1 MTGKRQAHGVAATAS
16 VLAYCLLSAGCYWLP
31 TCDSPQTVTCDACRP
46 AKLAPPCDSCK
57 AGKCGKAD
65 CVAPVARELNKVSLP
80 PYVIE
85 PPDVL
90 AIDALRVMPLPP
102 YRVEPMDGLIV
113 QVVGTKP
120 NEPIAGVYFVEPD
133 GTVNLG
139 FTYGSV
145 RVAGLTLD
153 EATKAIEA
161 HLRKLVKV
169 QQVNLALAQ
178 SRALQQIRG
187 EHLVRQDGTVG
198 LGIYGSVYVAGM
210 TLADAK
216 TAIEEHLSEF
226 LLKPEVALDVAAY
239 NSKVYYV
246 ITDGGGFGKQM
257 VKLPILGNETVLDA
271 LSNVAGTAAVS
282 SRNCVWVARPAPAET
297 GGKQILPVDLVAI
310 TEDGS
315 TATNYQIMPGDR
327 VYVRADR
334 MIALDNALTKVLN
347 PVNRVFGSML
357 LGSYAVNGVQGRL
370 TGGGV
375 FGTTAGR

>member
-1 MTGKRQAHGVAATAS
+1 MTGKHRRRWAAALGS
-16 VLAYCLLSAGCYWLP
+16 VLAVCLVSTGCCSLQDG
-31 TCDSPQTVTCDACRP
+31 CDTGKPLTCDACRP
-46 AKLAPPCDSCK
+46 
-57 AGKCGKAD
+57 GKGAKAD

-90 AIDALRVMPLPP
+90 AIDALRVIPLPP
-102 YRVEPMDGLIV
+102 YRIEPLDGVVL
-113 QVVGTKP
+113 QVTATKA

-133 GTVNLG
+133 GTINLG

-145 RVAGLTLD
+145 RVAGMTLD
-153 EATKAIEA
+153 EAQKAITA
-161 HLRKLVKV
+161 HLKKILNAPSVTI
-169 QQVNLALAQ
+169 ALAQ
-178 SRALQQIRG
+178 SRAMQQIRG
-187 EHLVRQDGTVG
+187 EHLVRQDGTIG
-198 LGIYGSVYVAGM
+198 LGLYGSVYVAGM

-226 LLKPEVALDVAAY
+226 LLKPEVSVDVAAY

-246 ITDGGGFGKQM
+246 ITDGGGFGKQI
-257 VKLPILGNETVLDA
+257 VRLPVLGNETVLDA

-282 SRNCVWVARPAPAET
+282 SRNCVWIARPAPAEM

-310 TEDGS
+310 TENGS
-315 TATNYQIMPGDR
+315 TATNYQVLPGDR
-327 VYVRADR
+327 IFVRADR
-334 MIALDNALTKVLN
+334 LIALDNALTKVLN

-370 TGGGV
+370 TGGG
-375 FGTTAGR
+375 FIGTAGTGR